1 MNVDETLLKEVVI
14 RVLTVSRP
22 DRIILFG
29 SAVTGQMTADSDLD
43 LLVVEPEPANTRE
56 RSVVIRRA
64 LGDVRYPV
72 DVIVM
77 STERFEETKNLIGG
91 IAYPARKYG
100 RVLYEAA

>member
-1 MNVDETLLKEVVI
+1 
-14 RVLTVSRP
+14 
-22 DRIILFG
+22 
-29 SAVTGQMTADSDLD
+29 
-43 LLVVEPEPANTRE
+43 VVEPVPADTRD
-56 RSVVIRRA
+56 RSVRIRRA

-77 STERFEETKNLIGG
+77 SSARFEEKKIIGG